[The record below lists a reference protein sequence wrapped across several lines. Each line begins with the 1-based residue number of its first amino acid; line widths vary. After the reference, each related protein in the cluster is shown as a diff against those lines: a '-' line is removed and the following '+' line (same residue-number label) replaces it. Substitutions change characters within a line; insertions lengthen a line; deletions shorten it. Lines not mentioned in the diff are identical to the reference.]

1 MSSFRLSSLEI
12 CYLVSLGTRKFFAI
26 FVYLIF
32 ALLLHFSVSSCFG
45 VGSSCMLLMV
55 DSVIFVASKRQ
66 KSEDTFGMN
75 DEDWEVY
82 KYIVRG

>member
-1 MSSFRLSSLEI
+1 MVLEP
-12 CYLVSLGTRKFFAI
+12 VGFFAV
-26 FVYLIF
+26 FLYLIF
-32 ALLLHFSVSSCFG
+32 TLLPHFLVSSGFEVGTSCLLLIVNI
-45 VGSSCMLLMV
+45 VA
-55 DSVIFVASKRQ
+55 FVASKRQ